1 MNRAMLSVDQ
11 NPGIEDLL
19 DRWTSRG
26 LITAEQADLIRKD
39 ESSEPNL
46 VGTAPTHVGR
56 RRSLIAEALGYL
68 GGVLI
73 VVAASLI
80 TQRYWSDIPTWGR
93 LALPTIA
100 AVLLFAA
107 GWVVYQQ
114 QSALTGRLRAVL
126 WLASTAAAAFALW
139 VVGRYALGW
148 WVEEDIALLVGVG
161 TAVFGGVLWLLHRTF
176 VQQVALFVALVI
188 TATAAAIHLE
198 GNQPAPSGLA
208 LWGLGI
214 VWLALGW
221 GGLLHPRRA
230 VYGLG
235 AGAFL
240 VGAMVTMP
248 AGDGGYVF
256 ALISVA
262 ALVSL
267 AVVLGDLFMLGIAA
281 LGALTVLPP
290 SVTHFF
296 PGALAAPLAML
307 VTGIALVVA
316 ALRTTRRRK
325 RVPSTR
331 TLRDR
336 TGNRPVAIGLA
347 CGGAL
352 LATLAALFVGVTK

>member
-1 MNRAMLSVDQ
+1 MRSVHR

-19 DRWTSRG
+19 DGWTARG

-39 ESSEPNL
+39 ASSESKVAGSAL
-46 VGTAPTHVGR
+46 THVSR

-73 VVAASLI
+73 VVAASLF
-80 TQRYWSDIPTWGR
+80 TQQYWSNIPTWGR
-93 LALPTIA
+93 LALPTTA
-100 AVLLFAA
+100 AVLLLAA
-107 GWVVYQQ
+107 GWVVGRQH
-114 QSALTGRLRAVL
+114 SALTGRLRAVL

-148 WVEEDIALLVGVG
+148 RVEEDIALLVGVG
-161 TAVFGGVLWLLHRTF
+161 TAAFAGVLWLLHRTF
-176 VQQVALFVALVI
+176 VQQVALFAALVV
-188 TATAAAIHLE
+188 TVTAAAVHLE
-198 GNQPAPSGLA
+198 ENQPAPTGLA

-214 VWLALGW
+214 IWLALGW
-221 GGLLHPRRA
+221 GGLLRPRRA

-240 VGAMVTMP
+240 VGAMTMMP
-248 AGDGGYVF
+248 AGDWGYVF
-256 ALISVA
+256 ALFSVA

-281 LGALTVLPP
+281 LGALTVLPA

-296 PGALAAPLAML
+296 PGALAAPLALL
-307 VTGIALVVA
+307 VTGTVLVVA
-316 ALRTTRRRK
+316 ALRTTRRRN
-325 RVPSTR
+325 RVPSAR

-352 LATLAALFVGVTK
+352 MATLAAMLVGLTK

>member
-1 MNRAMLSVDQ
+1 M
-11 NPGIEDLL
+11 
-19 DRWTSRG
+19 
-26 LITAEQADLIRKD
+26 
-39 ESSEPNL
+39 
-46 VGTAPTHVGR
+46 
-56 RRSLIAEALGYL
+56 
-68 GGVLI
+68 
-73 VVAASLI
+73 
-80 TQRYWSDIPTWGR
+80 
-93 LALPTIA
+93 
-100 AVLLFAA
+100 
-107 GWVVYQQ
+107 
-114 QSALTGRLRAVL
+114 L

-139 VVGRYALGW
+139 VVGRYVLGW
-148 WVEEDIALLVGVG
+148 RVEEDIALLVGVG
-161 TAVFGGVLWLLHRTF
+161 TALFAGVLWLLHRTF

-188 TATAAAIHLE
+188 TVTAAAIHLE

-235 AGAFL
+235 ASAFL
-240 VGAMVTMP
+240 VGAMGTMP
-248 AGDGGYVF
+248 AGDWGYVF

-262 ALVSL
+262 ALVGL

-281 LGALTVLPP
+281 LGALMVLPA

-296 PGALAAPLAML
+296 PGALAAPLALL
-307 VTGIALVVA
+307 VTGIVLVVA

-336 TGNRPVAIGLA
+336 TGNTPVAIGLA

-352 LATLAALFVGVTK
+352 LATLAAMLVGLTK